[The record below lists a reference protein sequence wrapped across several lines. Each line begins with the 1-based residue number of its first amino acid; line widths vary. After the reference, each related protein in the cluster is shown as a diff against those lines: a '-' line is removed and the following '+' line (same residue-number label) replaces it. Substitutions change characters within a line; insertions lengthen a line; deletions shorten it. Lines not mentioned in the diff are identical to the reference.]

1 MDFVTQNRDD
11 RRIALAVVMGWIVV
25 FLACIFAYWPGLA
38 GPFMLDDF
46 GSIAALGD
54 RGGVKNWETFK
65 AFVFGGHSGPTG
77 RPLALL
83 SFLIDANNWPA
94 DPWPF
99 KRTNLGIHL
108 LNGTLLGILT
118 ARILQLLQC
127 DKQAA
132 RWIALVSAACWLL
145 HPFLVSTTLY
155 AVQRMAQLSTLFI
168 FAGLVS
174 YLYGR
179 SFLAAN
185 TVKAYLIMSGSIGL
199 FTFLAMISKE
209 NGILLPLLI
218 LVVESTVIASQQPR
232 LASLN
237 RYWTGAFIILP
248 SVVIILYLGSKLFS
262 SNFFEI
268 APPRDFSLF
277 ERFLTQQ
284 RVLADYLRH
293 WFIPE
298 LYTTGVFQDHFIKST
313 GIFSPVTTA
322 LGALLH
328 IAIISISIA
337 KRRKWPLFAL
347 AALFFYAGHAL
358 ESSFVN
364 LELYFEHRNYLSAA
378 FLVLPLV
385 VLLQKK
391 VSRHVFFVTA
401 AGVMLLLGGFT
412 RYSATVWETFPGIV
426 EASAHKAP
434 TSARAQAQYATQLF
448 NAQRYDESLHVIE
461 RAIENIA
468 SDHPLLL
475 VNRLIIRCQMG
486 VLSASDFKRVA
497 DMLSDSFY
505 DSRSIRLYTAL
516 TSSVVSGKCPE
527 VSLGALRTM
536 FENMLLVPQNK
547 GPATLSYSQINYF
560 VGFVHIYAGEP
571 DQAVASFEE
580 SLRARP
586 GSSHAMIMAAHL
598 ATGEYYDEALY
609 FSDLALSQLDV
620 EQQGILGR
628 ERVTESDIHEFRRIV
643 HADIEA
649 VRKKQADAPSAQ

>member
-1 MDFVTQNRDD
+1 MDLATQNRDD
-11 RRIALAVVMGWIVV
+11 RRIVLALVIGWIVV
-25 FLACIFAYWPGLA
+25 SLACIFAYWPGLI
-38 GPFMLDDF
+38 GPFMLDDY

-108 LNGTLLGILT
+108 VNGTLLGILT
-118 ARILQLLQC
+118 VRILRLLQF
-127 DKQAA
+127 DKGNA
-132 RWIALVSAACWLL
+132 RWIALVCAAYWLL

-168 FAGLVS
+168 FAGLLS

-179 SFLAAN
+179 SLLATKA
-185 TVKAYLIMSGSIGL
+185 TKAYLMMSGSIGL

-218 LVVESTVIASQQPR
+218 LVVESTVLASQRHR
-232 LASLN
+232 LTSPN
-237 RYWTGAFIILP
+237 RYWAGAFIILP
-248 SVVIILYLGSKLFS
+248 SAVIALYLGSKFFS
-262 SNFFEI
+262 SNFFEVV
-268 APPRDFSLF
+268 PPREFSIF

-284 RVLADYLRH
+284 RILADYLRH

-313 GIFSPVTTA
+313 GIFSPITTA

-328 IAIISISIA
+328 IAIISVSIA
-337 KRRKWPLFAL
+337 KRHKWPLFAL

-358 ESSFVN
+358 ESSVIN

-378 FLVLPLV
+378 FLVLPFV

-391 VSRHVFFVTA
+391 VSRQLFFVVA
-401 AGVMLLLGGFT
+401 AGVMFLLGGFT
-412 RYSATVWETFPGIV
+412 RYSATVWQTFPGII

-448 NAQRYDESLHVIE
+448 NAQRYNESLQVIE
-461 RAIENIA
+461 EAVENIA

-475 VNRLIIRCQMG
+475 VNRLVIRCQMG
-486 VLSASDFKRVA
+486 VLSAGDFERVA
-497 DMLSDSFY
+497 DLMSKSFY
-505 DSRSIRLYTAL
+505 DPRSIKLYTSL
-516 TSSVVSGKCPE
+516 TSSVVMGKCPE
-527 VSLGALRTM
+527 VSLGALRAM
-536 FENMLLVPQNK
+536 FENMLLVPQNTD
-547 GPATLSYSQINYF
+547 PTSLSYSQINYF
-560 VGFVHIYAGEP
+560 IGFVHVYAGEP
-571 DQAVASFEE
+571 VRAVASFEE

-598 ATGEYYDEALY
+598 ATREFYDEALY

-620 EQQGILGR
+620 EQQGIVGR
-628 ERVTESDIHEFRRIV
+628 ARVTESDVHEFRRV
-643 HADIEA
+643 VRADIEA
-649 VRKKQADAPSAQ
+649 GRKKQPDAPPAQ

>member
-1 MDFVTQNRDD
+1 MV
-11 RRIALAVVMGWIVV
+11 LSWIVV
-25 FLACIFAYWPGLA
+25 FVACVFAYWPGLT
-38 GPFMLDDF
+38 GPFMLDDY

-94 DPWPF
+94 DSWPF

-108 LNGTLLGILT
+108 ITGTLLGILT
-118 ARILQLLQC
+118 ARILRLLQF
-127 DKQAA
+127 DKRDA

-168 FAGLVS
+168 FIGLVS

-179 SFLAAN
+179 SFLATNAL
-185 TVKAYLIMSGSIGL
+185 KAYLIMSGSIGL

-248 SVVIILYLGSKLFS
+248 STVIALYLGSKFFS

-268 APPRDFSLF
+268 VPPRDFSVF

-284 RVLADYLRH
+284 RILVDYLRH

-313 GIFSPVTTA
+313 GIFSPITTA

-328 IAIISISIA
+328 TALISISIV

-347 AALFFYAGHAL
+347 AVLFFYAGHAL
-358 ESSFVN
+358 ESSVIN

-378 FLVLPLV
+378 FLVLPFV

-391 VSRHVFFVTA
+391 VSRQLFFVVA
-401 AGVMLLLGGFT
+401 AGVMFLLGGFT
-412 RYSATVWETFPGIV
+412 RYSATVWQTFPGII

-448 NAQRYDESLHVIE
+448 NAQRYDESLQVIE
-461 RAIENIA
+461 EAVENIA
-468 SDHPLLL
+468 IDHPLLL

-486 VLSASDFKRVA
+486 VLSGSDFKRVA
-497 DMLSDSFY
+497 DMMSNSFY
-505 DSRSIRLYTAL
+505 DPRSIKLYTAL
-516 TSSVVSGKCPE
+516 TSSVVMGKCPE

-536 FENMLLVPQNK
+536 FENMLLVPQNTD
-547 GPATLSYSQINYF
+547 PTTLSYSQINYF
-560 VGFVHIYAGEP
+560 VGFVHVYTGEP
-571 DQAVASFEE
+571 VQAVAAFEE

-609 FSDLALSQLDV
+609 FSDLAMSQLDV
-620 EQQGILGR
+620 EQQGIMGR
-628 ERVTESDIHEFRRIV
+628 ARVTESDIHEFRGVIR
-643 HADIEA
+643 ADIEA
-649 VRKKQADAPSAQ
+649 ARNEQPEAPLAQ

>member
-1 MDFVTQNRDD
+1 
-11 RRIALAVVMGWIVV
+11 
-25 FLACIFAYWPGLA
+25 
-38 GPFMLDDF
+38 MLDDY

-108 LNGTLLGILT
+108 VNGTLLGILT
-118 ARILQLLQC
+118 VRILRLLQF
-127 DKQAA
+127 DKGNA
-132 RWIALVSAACWLL
+132 RWIALVCAAYWLL

-168 FAGLVS
+168 FAGLLS

-179 SFLAAN
+179 SLLATKA
-185 TVKAYLIMSGSIGL
+185 TKAYLMMSGSIGL

-218 LVVESTVIASQQPR
+218 LVVESTVLASQRHR
-232 LASLN
+232 LTSPN
-237 RYWTGAFIILP
+237 RYWAGAFIILP
-248 SVVIILYLGSKLFS
+248 SAVIALYLGSKFFS
-262 SNFFEI
+262 SNFFEVV
-268 APPRDFSLF
+268 PPREFSIF

-284 RVLADYLRH
+284 RILADYLRH

-313 GIFSPVTTA
+313 GIFSPITTA

-328 IAIISISIA
+328 IAIISVSIA
-337 KRRKWPLFAL
+337 KRHKWPLFAL

-358 ESSFVN
+358 ESSVIN

-378 FLVLPLV
+378 FLVLPFV

-391 VSRHVFFVTA
+391 VSRQLFFVVA
-401 AGVMLLLGGFT
+401 AGVMFLLGGFT
-412 RYSATVWETFPGIV
+412 RYSATVWQTFPGII

-448 NAQRYDESLHVIE
+448 NAQRYDESLQVIE
-461 RAIENIA
+461 EAVENIA

-475 VNRLIIRCQMG
+475 VNRLVIRCQMG
-486 VLSASDFKRVA
+486 VLSAGDFERVA
-497 DMLSDSFY
+497 DLMSKSFY
-505 DSRSIRLYTAL
+505 DPRSIKLYTSL
-516 TSSVVSGKCPE
+516 TSSVVMGKCPE
-527 VSLGALRTM
+527 VSLGALRAM
-536 FENMLLVPQNK
+536 FENMLLVPQNTD
-547 GPATLSYSQINYF
+547 PTSLSYSQINYF
-560 VGFVHIYAGEP
+560 IGFVHVYAGEP
-571 DQAVASFEE
+571 VRAVASFEE

-598 ATGEYYDEALY
+598 ATREFYDEALY

-620 EQQGILGR
+620 EQQGIVGR
-628 ERVTESDIHEFRRIV
+628 ARVTESDVHEFRRV
-643 HADIEA
+643 VRADIEA
-649 VRKKQADAPSAQ
+649 GRKKQPDAPPAQ

>member
-1 MDFVTQNRDD
+1 
-11 RRIALAVVMGWIVV
+11 
-25 FLACIFAYWPGLA
+25 
-38 GPFMLDDF
+38 MLDDY

-108 LNGTLLGILT
+108 VNGALLGMLTVRIL
-118 ARILQLLQC
+118 RILQFE
-127 DKQAA
+127 KQNA
-132 RWIALVSAACWLL
+132 RWIALVCAAYWLL

-168 FAGLVS
+168 FAGLIG

-179 SFLAAN
+179 SSLATNA
-185 TVKAYLIMSGSIGL
+185 TKAYLVMSGSIGL

-218 LVVESTVIASQQPR
+218 LVAESTVLASQRQR
-232 LASLN
+232 LTN
-237 RYWTGAFIILP
+237 PNPYWTGAFIILP
-248 SVVIILYLGSKLFS
+248 SAVIGLYLASKFFS
-262 SNFFEI
+262 NSFFEVV
-268 APPRDFSLF
+268 PPRDFSLF
-277 ERFLTQQ
+277 ERLLTQQ
-284 RVLADYLRH
+284 RILGDYLRH

-313 GIFSPVTTA
+313 GIFSPITTA

-328 IAIISISIA
+328 ATIISIAIL
-337 KRRKWPLFAL
+337 KRQKRPLFAF
-347 AALFFYAGHAL
+347 AVLFFYAGHVL
-358 ESSFVN
+358 ESSVIN

-385 VLLQKK
+385 VLLRKK
-391 VSRHVFFVTA
+391 ASRQLFFVVA
-401 AGVMLLLGGFT
+401 AGAMFLLGGFT
-412 RYSATVWETFPGIV
+412 RYSATVWQTFPSMI

-448 NAQRYDESLHVIE
+448 NARRYDESLQVIE
-461 RAIENIA
+461 TAIENIA

-475 VNRLIIRCQMG
+475 VNRLIIRCQLG
-486 VLSASDFKRVA
+486 ILSAGDFQRVA
-497 DMLSDSFY
+497 DMMSNSFY
-505 DSRSIRLYTAL
+505 DPRSIKLYTAL
-516 TSSVVSGKCPE
+516 TSSVVTGECPE

-536 FENMLLVPQNK
+536 FENMLLVPQNTD
-547 GPATLSYSQINYF
+547 PTSLSYSQINYF
-560 VGFVHIYAGEP
+560 VGFVHVYAGEGA
-571 DQAVASFEE
+571 QAVASFEE

-586 GSSHAMIMAAHL
+586 GSSHAMIMAGHL
-598 ATGEYYDEALY
+598 ATGKFYDEALH
-609 FSDLALSQLDV
+609 FSELALSQLDV
-620 EQQGILGR
+620 EQQGIMGR
-628 ERVTESDIHEFRRIV
+628 ARVTESDIHEFRRIV
-643 HADIEA
+643 RADIEA
-649 VRKKQADAPSAQ
+649 ARKEQPEATATQ